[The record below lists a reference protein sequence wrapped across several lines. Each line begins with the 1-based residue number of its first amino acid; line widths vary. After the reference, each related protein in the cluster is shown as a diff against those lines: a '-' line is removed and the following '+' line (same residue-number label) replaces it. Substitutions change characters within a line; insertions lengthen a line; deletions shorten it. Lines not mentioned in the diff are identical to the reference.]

1 MLNQGYQAVARAVE
15 RVKNTAQGVRILS
28 EWLGDGGTPVDRSV
42 AQHRLDACLHCLHN
56 KPTKPDSIE
65 KAVAEVI
72 IEQEQTRHDM
82 AMILQG
88 EANAGTCEVCGCYL
102 KLKVWVPLS
111 YLGDREMPDKCW
123 ISQERKAI

>member
-1 MLNQGYQAVARAVE
+1 
-15 RVKNTAQGVRILS
+15 
-28 EWLGDGGTPVDRSV
+28 
-42 AQHRLDACLHCLHN
+42 LHN
-56 KPTKPDSIE
+56 KPTKPDAIE
-65 KAVAEVI
+65 KAVGEVI
-72 IEQEQTRHDM
+72 IEQEQLRHDM

-111 YLGDREMPDKCW
+111 YLGDRKMPDICW